1 MSRVQLGEKCFDIQR
16 SALAGFQRADPL
28 VDVRAQLAEFPD
40 MRQQL
45 AANLLLVLLGENR
58 YLRQRLFERFHHP
71 AILAKLLSDYRYG
84 SGCERCCVTQSR
96 TASSSGVNGA
106 L

>member
-1 MSRVQLGEKCFDIQR
+1 MSLVELREKFFDVER
-16 SALAGFQRADPL
+16 SALAGFQRADSL
-28 VDVRAQLAEFPD
+28 VDIRAQLPQFPD

-45 AANLLLVLLGENR
+45 TADLLLVFLGKNGD
-58 YLRQRLFERFHHP
+58 LRQRLFERFHHP
-71 AILAKLLSDYRYG
+71 AIRAKLPSDDRYA
-84 SGCERCCVTQSR
+84 SGWERWCVTQSR